1 MTTEVLVDEKSIAKY
16 LLDNPAFF
24 KRQEETLKNIQLNLD
39 DGRVVSLLEKQ
50 IYLLRR
56 DHQALQAKFIDTL
69 QMASE
74 NEKLLTRVHR
84 ITLTLLDGHNLCD
97 LCRTL
102 AWQLRE
108 NLGIDGVKLILNR
121 DFFSDFISEFASLR
135 SASYIQEYIE
145 RLEAVNRKTLCGASD
160 RSANQQF
167 FSGNEYRSM
176 AWSRVTLDEHEHAR
190 NLGLLVLGSK
200 KKDKFISSDG
210 TLFVDLLCDMLAK
223 LLSQLEKRRSDNTL
237 KPVKTNPVKT

>member
-24 KRQEETLKNIQLNLD
+24 SRQEETLKNLQLSHD

-69 QMASE
+69 QTASE

-84 ITLTLLDGHNLCD
+84 VTLSLLDGHNLCD

-102 AWQLRE
+102 AWQLKE
-108 NLGIDGVKLILNR
+108 QMGIEGVKLVLNKR
-121 DFFSDFISEFASLR
+121 YFSDFISEFASLR
-135 SASYIQEYIE
+135 SSKYIQDYIE
-145 RLEAVNRKTLCGASD
+145 RLEAVNRKTLCGVSD
-160 RSANQQF
+160 SHANQQF
-167 FSGNEYRSM
+167 FDRDEFGSM
-176 AWSRVTLDEHEHAR
+176 AWSRVSLVEHDR
-190 NLGLLVLGSK
+190 TRDLGLLVLASK
-200 KKDKFISSDG
+200 RKDKFVSSDG

-223 LLSQLEKRRSDNTL
+223 LLSQLEKRRNDHALQS
-237 KPVKTNPVKT
+237 VKI

>member
-24 KRQEETLKNIQLNLD
+24 KRQEETLKNLQLNLD

-50 IYLLRR
+50 IYLLRK

-84 ITLTLLDGHNLCD
+84 VTLALLDGHNLCD

-102 AWQLRE
+102 ACQLRE
-108 NLGIDGVKLILNR
+108 QLGIDGVKLILNKKY
-121 DFFSDFISEFASLR
+121 FSDFISEFASLK

-145 RLEAVNRKTLCGASD
+145 RLEAVNRQTLCGASD
-160 RSANQQF
+160 RSANLQF
-167 FSGNEYRSM
+167 FDNDDFGSM
-176 AWSRVTLDEHEHAR
+176 AWSRVTLNDYDNAR

-223 LLSQLEKRRSDNTL
+223 LLNQLEKRRKEYTL
-237 KPVKTNPVKT
+237 QSVKT